1 MKFDDPV
8 ILEVNWSSKDAGE
21 VKFRWFKASSRT
33 GPGTPITDTM
43 ENWQGPPRYMPP
55 TETIG
60 TTYYYV
66 EMYNTSY
73 WPTGLAT
80 STTKSHVA
88 EIKVTERT
96 GGSGI
101 GTPDTEPDAVVN
113 RFKSYLS
120 KADFEALFPRRLG
133 SQGWREFMQTTGH
146 VAFPNWQQYDEYYS
160 YDNLIAA
167 IREIAKW
174 AYILETRDVAGG
186 YTRANSKGYLVE
198 KSTGNRYPVFTGEN
212 FNGRNE
218 TIIKTTVDYGTF
230 LNSKIENDNRREL
243 AGLLANMAH
252 ESGGGWDSQPLDEQ
266 TKWGFFYNEEVDVVL
281 AGGYSDAYTS
291 HESVDFPPVPGQSY
305 HGRGG
310 IQLSWNYNYGPFS
323 ILAFGDK
330 NVLLQD
336 PGRVAR
342 EGKLGWMSGIWFWMT
357 PQLPKAS
364 SHDVMQSTWK
374 PEGIFQSGAAKG
386 VTWGF
391 GATINIINGGFE
403 AGGRQKQRRINHY
416 RDLTGKTGANISG
429 EKLDTVGMSPWT

>member
-1 MKFDDPV
+1 
-8 ILEVNWSSKDAGE
+8 
-21 VKFRWFKASSRT
+21 
-33 GPGTPITDTM
+33 
-43 ENWQGPPRYMPP
+43 
-55 TETIG
+55 
-60 TTYYYV
+60 
-66 EMYNTSY
+66 
-73 WPTGLAT
+73 
-80 STTKSHVA
+80 
-88 EIKVTERT
+88 
-96 GGSGI
+96 
-101 GTPDTEPDAVVN
+101 
-113 RFKSYLS
+113 
-120 KADFEALFPRRLG
+120 
-133 SQGWREFMQTTGH
+133 
-146 VAFPNWQQYDEYYS
+146 
-160 YDNLIAA
+160 A

-323 ILAFGDK
+323 IVAFGDK
-330 NVLLQD
+330 NVLLQN
-336 PGRVAR
+336 PGRVAK

-357 PQLPKAS
+357 PDLPKAS
-364 SHDVMQSTWK
+364 CHDVIQSTWK
-374 PEGIFQSGAAKG
+374 PEGIFASAAGKG
-386 VTWGF
+386 ITWGF
-391 GATINIINGGFE
+391 GATIIVINGGKE
-403 AGGRQKQRRINHY
+403 SGGGEKPRRVNHY
-416 RDLTGKTGANISG
+416 KDLAEKTGANIGG
-429 EKLDTVGMSPWT
+429 ENITTAGMSPWT